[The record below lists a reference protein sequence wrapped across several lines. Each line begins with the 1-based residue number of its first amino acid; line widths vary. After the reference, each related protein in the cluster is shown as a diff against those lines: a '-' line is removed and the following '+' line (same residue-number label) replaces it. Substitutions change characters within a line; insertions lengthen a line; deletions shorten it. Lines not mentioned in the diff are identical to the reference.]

1 MLTSS
6 RFLNLPDF
14 DYAVLF
20 HIFSVVV
27 FVVIVFAVVVVVR
40 QLTSGT
46 FSPCLKKPVAMG
58 YVETAHAKN
67 GTDVMLKI
75 RNKMVPSA
83 VTAMPFLETSYYKP

>member
-1 MLTSS
+1 MTRVCVVCLS
-6 RFLNLPDF
+6 LACL
-14 DYAVLF
+14 
-20 HIFSVVV
+20 IFGVGQ
-27 FVVIVFAVVVVVR
+27 I
-40 QLTSGT
+40 TSGT